1 MLLPST
7 WLLNLDLI
15 DFLDPEDSS
24 WTEMLL
30 SFLNMSQYFWPLII
44 IFYLFHSRARGRL
57 EWHHLVIRRN
67 KFSAVFWSLFQIIF
81 SDQFSDHFF
90 RSLCQITFSCDF
102 SDHFFRSLCHITFL
116 DHFFRSLFRSLLS
129 DNFFRSLCQHFSVTD
144 AIIYSVLQRRRQ
156 VCQ

>member
-1 MLLPST
+1 MLQPST

-81 SDQFSDHFF
+81 SDQFSDQFF
-90 RSLCQITFSCDF
+90 RSLFQITLSDHFVRSLF
-102 SDHFFRSLCHITFL
+102 QITLSDHFFRW
-116 DHFFRSLFRSLLS
+116 FFRSLFQITLPYY
-129 DNFFRSLCQHFSVTD
+129 FFRSLFQITFQITFV
-144 AIIYSVLQRRRQ
+144 R
-156 VCQ
+156 